1 MILRRTLFALLLVAI
16 PAGVAFADERPLRG
30 ADESALVR
38 QVIEGSAVAR
48 KRAETELRRR
58 GVRMVHPVR
67 RAMGQA
73 RAHARAA
80 LKRLAE
86 QLLQDYHRRHQP
98 PGMVYVPAGS
108 LVEPRAVHPW
118 GPGATRTHVAAFYL
132 DRTEVTVGAWR
143 AWREHVAKRN
153 ATGLGRLPMKPPEEL
168 PASFPVTRVT
178 WEEAARFAAE
188 YRGGRLPTVEEF
200 ERATRGAGLAT
211 WPWGARYID
220 GRARLGLSSEDGPVP
235 VGSFPSIGGRFGA
248 LDLVGNVA
256 EWTATTKQAGKAA
269 RSRRAYLFGGSYRD
283 RPEDSL
289 TWRNPRKAAGTSRD
303 RRPWIGFRVA
313 RDVPEL
319 PPAAQK

>member
-1 MILRRTLFALLLVAI
+1 MIASRQLVALVLLVM
-16 PAGVAFADERPLRG
+16 PAGVVVADERPLRG
-30 ADESALVR
+30 ADAPTLVR
-38 QVIEGSAVAR
+38 QAVEGSAVER

-67 RAMGQA
+67 HALTGA
-73 RAHARAA
+73 RGHVRTA
-80 LKRLAE
+80 LQRLAE
-86 QLLQDYHRRHQP
+86 QLIQDYHRRHQP

-143 AWREHVAKRN
+143 AWLTHLEQREKA
-153 ATGLGRLPMKPPEEL
+153 ALGRSPMRPQEDL
-168 PASFPVTRVT
+168 PAALPVTRVT
-178 WEEAARFAAE
+178 WDEAARFAAE

-211 WPWGARYID
+211 WPWGARYLH
-220 GRARLGLSSEDGPVP
+220 GRARLGLTSEDGPVP
-235 VGSFPSIGGRFGA
+235 VGSFPSVGGRFGA
-248 LDLVGNVA
+248 LDIVGNVA

-283 RPEDSL
+283 QPDDSL

-313 RDVPEL
+313 RDVPAL
-319 PPAAQK
+319 PPAPQK